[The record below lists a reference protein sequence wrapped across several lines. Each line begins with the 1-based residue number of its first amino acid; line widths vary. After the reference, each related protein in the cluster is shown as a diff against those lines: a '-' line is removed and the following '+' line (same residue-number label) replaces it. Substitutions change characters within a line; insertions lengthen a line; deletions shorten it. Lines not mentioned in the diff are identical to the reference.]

1 MEASRAGAGAAE
13 RGNGGGGIKIPN
25 VTSATGVTT
34 APWEGDRG
42 VDSVG
47 LRTRTPFV
55 VRYLDAAVLS
65 RATRHGRCE
74 EGGGD
79 RGRAGSVP
87 TWRIRV
93 RGDQARFGR
102 EMRQG
107 SPREAGGTHRTSVGT
122 APTSIARAAYRDR
135 SRGRALEPVAT
146 SYSPARLANAGL
158 IGGPGRKSNCCHTEQ
173 IEVKILHAQR
183 MKISDDQRQEIW
195 YGRKVLLMHV
205 AAPMPRRR
213 LQTPRID
220 VKLRHDLA
228 ETSLCILGMQQKG
241 ILCHVDL
248 PPLRVE
254 LRTSGLQDRRSNQ
267 LSYKGRVSLDPA
279 FRGRYATQSMAYFS
293 DF

>member
-1 MEASRAGAGAAE
+1 MGSIRWVYAPGLHSSFAIWTLPYSVVPPGTAAARKE
-13 RGNGGGGIKIPN
+13 VGIGVGRGQCRPGGFGPEVI
-25 VTSATGVTT
+25 
-34 APWEGDRG
+34 D
-42 VDSVG
+42 
-47 LRTRTPFV
+47 
-55 VRYLDAAVLS
+55 
-65 RATRHGRCE
+65 H
-74 EGGGD
+74 
-79 RGRAGSVP
+79 
-87 TWRIRV
+87 
-93 RGDQARFGR
+93 ARFGR

-158 IGGPGRKSNCCHTEQ
+158 IGGPGGQYYENR
-173 IEVKILHAQR
+173 
-183 MKISDDQRQEIW
+183 W

-220 VKLRHDLA
+220 AKLRHDLA

-279 FRGRYATQSMAYFS
+279 FRGRYATQSMA
-293 DF
+293 

>member
-1 MEASRAGAGAAE
+1 MGSIRWVYAPGLHSSFAIWTLPYSVVPPGTAAARKE
-13 RGNGGGGIKIPN
+13 VGIGVGRGQCRPGGFGPEVI
-25 VTSATGVTT
+25 
-34 APWEGDRG
+34 D
-42 VDSVG
+42 
-47 LRTRTPFV
+47 
-55 VRYLDAAVLS
+55 
-65 RATRHGRCE
+65 H
-74 EGGGD
+74 
-79 RGRAGSVP
+79 
-87 TWRIRV
+87 
-93 RGDQARFGR
+93 ARFGR

-158 IGGPGRKSNCCHTEQ
+158 IGGPGGQYYENR
-173 IEVKILHAQR
+173 
-183 MKISDDQRQEIW
+183 W

-279 FRGRYATQSMAYFS
+279 FRGRYATQSMA
-293 DF
+293 

>member
-1 MEASRAGAGAAE
+1 MGSIRWVYAPGLHSSFAIWTLPYSVVPPGTAAARKE
-13 RGNGGGGIKIPN
+13 VGIGVGRGQCRPGG
-25 VTSATGVTT
+25 
-34 APWEGDRG
+34 
-42 VDSVG
+42 
-47 LRTRTPFV
+47 F
-55 VRYLDAAVLS
+55 
-65 RATRHGRCE
+65 
-74 EGGGD
+74 
-79 RGRAGSVP
+79 GSEV
-87 TWRIRV
+87 I
-93 RGDQARFGR
+93 DQARFGR

-158 IGGPGRKSNCCHTEQ
+158 IGGPDGQYYEN
-173 IEVKILHAQR
+173 
-183 MKISDDQRQEIW
+183 
-195 YGRKVLLMHV
+195 GRKVLLMHV

-213 LQTPRID
+213 LQTARID

-279 FRGRYATQSMAYFS
+279 FRGRYATQSMA
-293 DF
+293 

>member
-1 MEASRAGAGAAE
+1 MGSIRWVYAPGLHSSFAIWTLPYSVVPPGTAAARKE
-13 RGNGGGGIKIPN
+13 VGIGVGRGQCRPGGFGPEVI
-25 VTSATGVTT
+25 
-34 APWEGDRG
+34 D
-42 VDSVG
+42 
-47 LRTRTPFV
+47 
-55 VRYLDAAVLS
+55 
-65 RATRHGRCE
+65 H
-74 EGGGD
+74 
-79 RGRAGSVP
+79 
-87 TWRIRV
+87 
-93 RGDQARFGR
+93 ARFGR

-279 FRGRYATQSMAYFS
+279 FRGRYATQSMA
-293 DF
+293 